1 MSTAPAAPPP
11 NTNPNRPL
19 VPPEEKFWIRYSPHN
34 EAPLSGVSSFAVH
47 VLAIPLLLLIAWVAS
62 RVTDEDEKRSLPVDV
77 VRVNFSGGGGSK
89 VGVGNGPGSNE
100 PVEKETGPSSEE
112 KPPDRTPPPDDPPKA
127 PSVAQK
133 QDLKREFKDD
143 KHAEKLLTNATRA
156 SERLFN
162 LDRDVREKLRQSVN
176 PGAGQGGSGKEGG
189 KDTGKDK
196 GVGAQEGPGR
206 GTINQREKRQLRWA
220 MSFSTQNGIDYLNQ
234 LDGLGAIVAIP
245 QEGGQF
251 LVLHN
256 LKNPRDAKVEDITKF
271 NRIYWVDDKPQ
282 SVTSL
287 SMALRLPQ
295 VPRFFAAFFP
305 EELERKLLDREMTY
319 LHQRHPGKGE
329 NDIHETRFDV
339 VRRGGSYDV
348 SVNAMTL
355 ER

>member
-89 VGVGNGPGSNE
+89 VGVGDGPGSLDQ
-100 PVEKETGPSSEE
+100 PQKESGPSSEE

-133 QDLKREFKDD
+133 QDLKSELKDD

-162 LDRDVREKLRQSVN
+162 LDRDVRDALVSGLRAAWVETAPRRRVQRGRWVTAQHDPLAPVGRS
-176 PGAGQGGSGKEGG
+176 GSAGGSAESSAR
-189 KDTGKDK
+189 
-196 GVGAQEGPGR
+196 V
-206 GTINQREKRQLRWA
+206 
-220 MSFSTQNGIDYLNQ
+220 
-234 LDGLGAIVAIP
+234 
-245 QEGGQF
+245 
-251 LVLHN
+251 
-256 LKNPRDAKVEDITKF
+256 
-271 NRIYWVDDKPQ
+271 
-282 SVTSL
+282 
-287 SMALRLPQ
+287 
-295 VPRFFAAFFP
+295 
-305 EELERKLLDREMTY
+305 
-319 LHQRHPGKGE
+319 
-329 NDIHETRFDV
+329 
-339 VRRGGSYDV
+339 
-348 SVNAMTL
+348 
-355 ER
+355 